1 MIGSQSNLNDLES
14 LKVEI
19 DKAALVAESAIQKA
33 ISNDSRIDSIPN
45 IDDME
50 TIVSRRAEI
59 TTEDFFSLRDSGIYK
74 VQNGTAMIN
83 PNRPPVSNGDGA
95 ELYGTLVVYKSEID
109 GENRSVIEFTSTRGE
124 RFYCASNGGNFNGWV
139 EIPSIGVSAIVD
151 VNGFIKKA

>member
-45 IDDME
+45 IEDME

-59 TTEDFFSLRDSGIYK
+59 STQDFFIQRDAGVYK
-74 VQNGTAMIN
+74 VQNGTTTKN
-83 PNRPPVSNGDGA
+83 PNRPPVSSGNGT
-95 ELYGTLVVYKSEID
+95 ELFGTLVIYRAEI
-109 GENRSVIEFTSTRGE
+109 GNENRLVMEFTSTIGE
-124 RFYCASNGGNFNGWV
+124 RFISVSNGNYFRAWIEV
-139 EIPSIGVSAIVD
+139 PTIGSSAIVD
-151 VNGFIKKA
+151 ANGFIKKA